1 MGRKKKREKMKPRE
15 ERGPNLSA
23 LPSPSLL
30 SLTLFTL
37 RCSPLY
43 ERLLW
48 QANIDITDD
57 QKGRA
62 STEFLRTETTELFRF
77 YSKLFEN
84 LRRCRGRSRIFF
96 KEAVASMRVQ
106 VPKVINNSWR
116 YKPTRA
122 PHSGQVDDFE
132 TQWNTSWKSLVFH
145 HVFTPSDILFL
156 ICIFIDYS
164 NTA

>member
-1 MGRKKKREKMKPRE
+1 MGRKKKREKVKPRE

-30 SLTLFTL
+30 SLAFFTL

-62 STEFLRTETTELFRF
+62 STEFLRTESTELFRF

-96 KEAVASMRVQ
+96 KVGVASMRVQ
-106 VPKVINNSWR
+106 VPKLINNSWR

-132 TQWNTSWKSLVFH
+132 TQWNTSWKSLAFH
-145 HVFTPSDILFL
+145 HVFIPSDILFL